1 MKQRKLLSL
10 LIALAMTLAFL
21 PAALAET
28 EGVPG
33 GATFVDGEQ
42 PLDQADNVAMVGEIG
57 YTTLQAAIDAA
68 IKAGGTQTVKLIANV
83 TESVVVSKVFSL
95 KDNNSVEVILDLAG
109 CRKNAY
115 WQRRFRYYCEAL
127 QQHECYADAYY

>member
-83 TESVVVSKVFSL
+83 TESVGGQQSL
-95 KDNNSVEVILDLAG
+95 FVEG
-109 CRKNAY
+109 
-115 WQRRFRYYCEAL
+115 
-127 QQHECYADAYY
+127 QQLC

>member
-109 CRKNAY
+109 KTLTGNGGSVITV
-115 WQRRFRYYCEAL
+115 RRTA
-127 QQHECYADAYY
+127 A